1 MLLKLQKGIIYGPIH
16 SRRLGHSLGINIL
29 PSDKKVCP
37 FNCLYCQYGWTDIH
51 ISQPKP
57 LTGMPS
63 AKEVSKAL
71 KEALTTIPRPPAYIT
86 FSGNGEPTLHP
97 DFNQI
102 VEEVIFLRDQFAPES
117 KTAIISN
124 SALVS
129 DPTLREALSQLD
141 MRIMKM
147 DCGTTEMFKR
157 YNQPCAGVDLEEIN
171 LGLTL
176 LSDISIQTLLT
187 SGKSGNLESESITTW
202 IRRVKRIKPSNIQL
216 YTLDRGYPA
225 NDLQPVS
232 RETLLQIKEKVQRE
246 GLPVKVF

>member
-1 MLLKLQKGIIYGPIH
+1 MLLKLQKGIIYGPVH
-16 SRRLGHSLGINIL
+16 SRRLGRSLGINIL
-29 PSDKKVCP
+29 PSNKKVCI

-51 ISQPKP
+51 ISQPN
-57 LTGMPS
+57 LITGMPS

-71 KEALTTIPRPPAYIT
+71 KEALEAIPRPPAYIT

-97 DFNQI
+97 DFAQI
-102 VEEVIFLRDQFAPES
+102 VEEVILLRDQLAPES
-117 KTAIISN
+117 KTAVISN

-129 DPTLREALSQLD
+129 DHSLREALSQLD
-141 MRIMKM
+141 MRIMKL
-147 DCGTTEMFKR
+147 DCGTTEMFRR
-157 YNQPCAGVDLEEIN
+157 YNQPCAGLDLEDIS

-176 LSDISIQTLLT
+176 SSDISIQTLLT
-187 SGKSGNLESESITTW
+187 SGKNGNLESESIAAW
-202 IRRVKRIKPSNIQL
+202 IRRLKRIKPSTIQL

-232 RETLLQIKEKVQRE
+232 RENLHRIKEKVKRV